1 MEIIGEKQGILDF
14 KLEYD
19 KNNFK
24 IKLDNGKKTTE
35 LTLSI
40 DDFELLKLYEKV
52 YSDLLPFK

>member
-24 IKLDNGKKTTE
+24 IKLDNGRKTTE